1 MLLASQLLGISP
13 IEVVNTAIAT
23 NNNYSQNKILPLT
36 LDPSLQA
43 VNDARPETQALFF
56 NNATPMSVRR
66 GAAEID
72 RTQLLN
78 QNTLRPSF
86 RTTTPVTGAGI
97 TVEGLNDSYGRP
109 VVFGDQSVLEG
120 FQLLQQLSGG
130 RVKASDITSSQR
142 SHAHNVK
149 VGGSA
154 TSYHRE
160 GSGRAMDI
168 HGESLKWLKANPK
181 LAAQAGWAPEPGYTG
196 HGGHYVFGQ

>member
-1 MLLASQLLGISP
+1 LEAANQ
-13 IEVVNTAIAT
+13 AIGAFNKT
-23 NNNYSQNKILPLT
+23 STNKIPVLRPDPT
-36 LDPSLQA
+36 LQL
-43 VNDARPETQALFF
+43 VNNARPATRALFTDLPTR
-56 NNATPMSVRR
+56 NSVLR

-86 RTTTPVTGAGI
+86 RITTPVTGAGI
-97 TVEGLNDSYGRP
+97 TVKGLNDTYGRP
-109 VVFGDQSVLEG
+109 VVFGDQSVLKG

-142 SHAHNVK
+142 SQAHNVK
-149 VGGSA
+149 VKGSA
-154 TSYHRE
+154 TSYHKE

-181 LAAQAGWAPEPGYTG
+181 LAAQAGWAPEPGYIG

>member
-1 MLLASQLLGISP
+1 
-13 IEVVNTAIAT
+13 
-23 NNNYSQNKILPLT
+23 
-36 LDPSLQA
+36 
-43 VNDARPETQALFF
+43 LFF
-56 NNATPMSVRR
+56 GDNVTPMSVRR
-66 GAAEID
+66 GAAQID
-72 RTQLLN
+72 RAQLLN
-78 QNTLRPSF
+78 PNTLRPSF
-86 RTTTPVTGAGI
+86 RTTTPVTGTGI

-130 RVKASDITSSQR
+130 KVKASDITSSQR

-154 TSYHRE
+154 TSYHKE
-160 GSGRAMDI
+160 GSGRAMDV
-168 HGESLKWLKANPK
+168 HGESLKWLKANPR